1 MFVPRLTL
9 KWMGLAGSLVK
20 GAAGLAAAGSLFLAA
35 VEYADQGKAARA
47 AETIRLIDRWE
58 ETTSGVL
65 TAYRSLGQRLTLALA
80 ERTPALDG
88 TRPPEE
94 LAALLVAD
102 VLQQEGAADEFERIV
117 YFFTRLELCIE
128 ATLCDEHTAAIFF
141 SDTVDTFMKNFR
153 SAVLERRRSDPHFGS
168 EIRKLQIRLNR
179 SAAGQ
184 DAFDPDRPLP

>member
-1 MFVPRLTL
+1 M
-9 KWMGLAGSLVK
+9 
-20 GAAGLAAAGSLFLAA
+20 
-35 VEYADQGKAARA
+35 
-47 AETIRLIDRWE
+47 
-58 ETTSGVL
+58 
-65 TAYRSLGQRLTLALA
+65 
-80 ERTPALDG
+80 DG
-88 TRPPEE
+88 TGRQPRQRCRRTCCGRI
-94 LAALLVAD
+94 LVSCR
-102 VLQQEGAADEFERIV
+102 GRV